1 MSKNCKPP
9 YKALNSYLH
18 NLINKV
24 YKILPMKEEQ
34 CDTLTSYLL
43 SLENELIGCYEL
55 WDILCDNSQ
64 FLAVINI
71 VKYLSTKEYDI
82 STCKREVFKAIHL
95 IEKIINEI
103 EKEGLNGNL

>member
-1 MSKNCKPP
+1 MSLSRKPP
-9 YKALNSYLH
+9 YKALISYLQ

-24 YKILPMKEEQ
+24 YKILPMKEEE
-34 CDTLTSYLL
+34 CETLTSYLL

-64 FLAVINI
+64 FLSVINI
-71 VKYLSTKEYDI
+71 IKFLSVEDYDT

-95 IEKIINEI
+95 IESVSKDI
-103 EKEGLNGNL
+103 EKGG

>member
-1 MSKNCKPP
+1 MSKNRKPP

-34 CDTLTSYLL
+34 CDTLTSYIL

-55 WDILCDNSQ
+55 WDILDDIPQ
-64 FLAVINI
+64 FLTVISI
-71 VKYLSTKEYDI
+71 IRYLSVEEYDI
-82 STCKREVFKAIHL
+82 STCKHEVFKAIHL
-95 IEKIINEI
+95 IEKVIKDI
-103 EKEGLNGNL
+103 EKEG

>member
-1 MSKNCKPP
+1 MSKNSRPP
-9 YKALNSYLH
+9 NKALNSYLH

-43 SLENELIGCYEL
+43 SLKNELIGCYEL

-64 FLAVINI
+64 FLTVINI
-71 VKYLSTKEYDI
+71 IDYLSKEEYDI

-95 IEKIINEI
+95 IEKVIIEI
-103 EKEGLNGNL
+103 EKEG

>member
-1 MSKNCKPP
+1 MNKNRKPP

-34 CDTLTSYLL
+34 CDTLTSYIL

-55 WDILCDNSQ
+55 WDILDDVPQ
-64 FLAVINI
+64 FLTVISI
-71 VKYLSTKEYDI
+71 IRYLSVEEYDI

-95 IEKIINEI
+95 IEKVIKDI
-103 EKEGLNGNL
+103 EKEG

>member
-1 MSKNCKPP
+1 MNKNRKPP
-9 YKALNSYLH
+9 YKALDSYLH

-34 CDTLTSYLL
+34 CDTLTSYIL

-55 WDILCDNSQ
+55 WDILDDSPQ

-71 VKYLSTKEYDI
+71 IKYLSIEEYDI

-95 IEKIINEI
+95 IEKVIKDI
-103 EKEGLNGNL
+103 EKEG

>member
-1 MSKNCKPP
+1 MNKNRKPP
-9 YKALNSYLH
+9 YKALDSYLH

-34 CDTLTSYLL
+34 CDTLTSYIL

-55 WDILCDNSQ
+55 WDILDNIPQ

-71 VKYLSTKEYDI
+71 IKYLSIEEYDI

-95 IEKIINEI
+95 IEKVIKDI
-103 EKEGLNGNL
+103 EKEG